1 MFEELYGTA
10 GVMRYQVN
18 IKKHSWELSNLDK
31 ETLKDVAKR
40 EGWRGAMKHM
50 TYICQEKNN
59 SVRTI
64 TWSALFSQGKA

>member
-1 MFEELYGTA
+1 MFEELYGTV

-18 IKKHSWELSNLDK
+18 IKKHNWELSNLDK

-50 TYICQEKNN
+50 TYICQEKITAY
-59 SVRTI
+59 VR
-64 TWSALFSQGKA
+64 